1 MIIVMQPGATQAEID
16 RVIAEVNRL
25 GFQSHPIY
33 GAELTVIGVIGR
45 RTAPIME
52 HLRTLPGV
60 DRIMPVEQP
69 YKLVSRPGRPRPSTF
84 RVGSVLFGGPEVV
97 VIAGPCS
104 VESEEQLMT
113 TARAVKAAGA
123 HILRGGAYK
132 PRTSPYSFQGLG
144 KPALE
149 LLAQARAETG
159 LPVITEVTDPRNVE
173 LVSEY
178 ADILQVGARN
188 MQNYVLLQE
197 VGRSRRPVM
206 LKRGAS
212 GTLEELL
219 MAAEYIA
226 MGGDDRIL
234 LCERGLRTFEPQTR
248 NTLDLSAVPVLKR
261 LSHLPVAVD
270 PSHAAGDWRLV
281 PPLVWAAVAVG
292 ADAVMVEIHPNPE
305 EALSDGPQ
313 ALTLTRFAKLM
324 QQIRQLPRYPYT
336 DEEEADDSIIGPGR
350 DGIP

>member
-1 MIIVMQPGATQAEID
+1 MIIVMQAGATQAEID
-16 RVIAEVNRL
+16 RVIAEVDRL
-25 GFQSHPIY
+25 GFKSHPIY
-33 GAELTVIGVIGR
+33 GAELTVIGIIGR

-60 DRIMPVEQP
+60 DRILPVEQP
-69 YKLVSRPGRPRPSTF
+69 YKLVSRAGRLKPTAF
-84 RVGSVLFGGPEVV
+84 RVGQVLFGGPELI
-97 VIAGPCS
+97 VIAGPCA

-113 TARAVKAAGA
+113 TARAVKEAGA
-123 HILRGGAYK
+123 HVLRGGAYK
-132 PRTSPYSFQGLG
+132 PRTSPHSFQGLG

-197 VGRSRRPVM
+197 VGRARRPVV
-206 LKRGAS
+206 LKRGNS

-234 LCERGLRTFEPQTR
+234 LCERGLRTFERQTR
-248 NTLDLSAVPVLKR
+248 NTLDLSAVPVLKH

-270 PSHAAGDWRLV
+270 PSHAAGEWRLV
-281 PPLVWAAVAVG
+281 PPLVWAAAAIG
-292 ADAVMVEIHPNPE
+292 ADAVMVEVHPNPR

-313 ALTLTRFAKLM
+313 ALTLPHFAQLM
-324 QQIRQLPRYPYT
+324 QQVRQLPRYSYEA
-336 DEEEADDSIIGPGR
+336 EEEIDSERKELIER
-350 DGIP
+350 S